1 MLPVLHRTSS
11 PVLVAAVAFLLGVV
25 PARAVPESLLRN
37 SPFLPS
43 GNAAPVTVAQN
54 GRLELRGIVTLEG
67 KPRFTVFDTS
77 TNRAV
82 WLAVGESDGGLRVA
96 AYDASAEAVT
106 VEFEGQSVRLTMKEA
121 QIVSVAVS
129 LPTTG
134 GGPAQ
139 PGAAVNPAPPANE
152 QEIQER
158 RNKIIEELR
167 RRRAMRQANQQPNS
181 PPPRQ

>member
-1 MLPVLHRTSS
+1 MFDRTSR
-11 PVLVAAVAFLLGVV
+11 LAFAAGALLLGAA
-25 PARAVPESLLRN
+25 PIARAVPESLLRN
-37 SPFLPS
+37 SPFLPA

-54 GRLELRGIVTLEG
+54 GRLELRGIVSLDG

-96 AYDASAEAVT
+96 AYDASAEAIT

-167 RRRAMRQANQQPNS
+167 RRRAMRQAQAAQPPNT